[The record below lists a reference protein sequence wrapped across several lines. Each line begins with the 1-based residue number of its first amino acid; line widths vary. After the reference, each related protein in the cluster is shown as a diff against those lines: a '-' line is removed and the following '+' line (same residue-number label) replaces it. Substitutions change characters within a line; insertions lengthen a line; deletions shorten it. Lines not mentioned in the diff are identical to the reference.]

1 MENRVYLP
9 NGSEAQMAI
18 YHEPQIEEFRN
29 PLIQALPP
37 MLTKGD
43 IIQKLMHMAPFDPS
57 ERGLDGHIRIH
68 LLQRLFEVFTPLPIN
83 VQVWEMV
90 NSLLIRSYI
99 ARNPFDKN
107 YKHFVNQTG
116 KEIIERKY
124 NVNASLNFRSTACA
138 GTLIGVSGMGK
149 TTTVN
154 RILSNIPQVI
164 VHNEYGRQHFDQIQL
179 VWMKLE
185 TPYNSSVK
193 ALCLQYFTKMD
204 EILGTNNLKKLV
216 SRNWSVDSMIPYISQ
231 SSRNVGLGLVVL
243 DESQFLL
250 KRGGSQLV
258 DFLVSLING
267 GLSILLVGTPS
278 SYTLFESEFRIA
290 RRLTGSKEILWNTM
304 KNDETFRLFLEGVWR
319 YQWIKNYTPLS
330 DELVSAVFEE
340 TQGISD
346 LVIKLYLYT
355 QQFSIERGLEVIT
368 AEIIRRVAK
377 ENFKLMKP
385 MLDALKTGNPYKI
398 ARFDDLRILDT
409 KERASSPHP
418 ASPVQKRT
426 NSMKKETKATIPT
439 NPTPILEKPKTK
451 VDYKNG
457 DLRRCFRVA
466 KQETIAPETVLERE
480 GYVDDM
486 KVWTEGGKL

>member
-1 MENRVYLP
+1 MESRVYLP
-9 NGSEAQMAI
+9 NGTEAQMAV
-18 YHEPQIEEFRN
+18 YREPQIEEFRN

-37 MLTKGD
+37 MVTKGD
-43 IIQKLMHMAPFDPS
+43 IIQKLMRMAPFNPN

-68 LLQRLFEVFTPLPIN
+68 LLQRLFEIFTPLPIN

-90 NSLLIRSYI
+90 NSLLIQSYI

-154 RILSNIPQVI
+154 RVLSQIPQVI
-164 VHNEYGRQHFDQIQL
+164 IHNEYERQHFDQIQL

-193 ALCLQYFTKMD
+193 ALCLQYFTNLD

-216 SRNWSVDSMIPYISQ
+216 SRNWSVDSMLPYIAQ
-231 SSRNVGLGLVVL
+231 SSRNVSLGLLIL
-243 DESQFLL
+243 DESQFLS

-267 GLSILLVGTPS
+267 GLSILLIGTPA

-290 RRLTGSKEILWNTM
+290 RRLTGSKEVLWNAM
-304 KNDETFRLFLEGVWR
+304 ENDDTFRLFLDGIWR
-319 YQWIKNYTPLS
+319 YQWLRSYVPLT
-330 DELVSAVFEE
+330 DELVSMMFEE

-346 LVIKLYLYT
+346 LVIKLYLYV
-355 QQFSIERGLEVIT
+355 QQYSIERGLEVIT
-368 AEIIRRVAK
+368 PDIIRRVAK
-377 ENFKLMKP
+377 ENFRLMKP
-385 MLDALKTGNPYKI
+385 MIDALKTGNPYKI
-398 ARFDDLRILDT
+398 AQFDDLRMLDT
-409 KERASSPHP
+409 KDRTSSSNPVP
-418 ASPVQKRT
+418 PVQKRAHAA
-426 NSMKKETKATIPT
+426 KKETKQN
-439 NPTPILEKPKTK
+439 NPTPVVEKPKRN
-451 VDYKNG
+451 VDYREG
-457 DLRRCFRVA
+457 DLRRCYRIA
-466 KQETIAPETVLERE
+466 KQEDVAPETILERDDFI
-480 GYVDDM
+480 DDM
-486 KVWTEGGKL
+486 TFWTDGGKR